1 MCFFKLRL
9 QSFLERKSREATCF
23 PSHGDWL
30 NTVTQSHRTGE
41 PENSRG
47 AHNCTVVTPPPG
59 LKCVTS
65 SEFEHNVVQCAWSQL
80 PVGEYN
86 VASMSVT
93 REHGGNK
100 RHCFPL
106 SDQLR
111 IPFNFV
117 AIFPMCGPHHIFES
131 DCVWHKRLQ
140 LVREKDNTKDWNDLV
155 LMVMLMNILMLISL
169 LTLMLMLVIMRRS
182 WVDDTRIL

>member
-1 MCFFKLRL
+1 MFFMFLKHQLIDIIPRWTFFMCFFKLRL

-30 NTVTQSHRTGE
+30 NTVTQSRRTGE

-117 AIFPMCGPHHIFES
+117 AIFPMCGPHHIFS
-131 DCVWHKRLQ
+131 S
-140 LVREKDNTKDWNDLV
+140 
-155 LMVMLMNILMLISL
+155 LI
-169 LTLMLMLVIMRRS
+169 VF
-182 WVDDTRIL
+182 DTRGFSATGERERWRKGLDWPGV